1 MQRREELNC
10 CLFPFIEKHIRFETK
25 FLMKGEYIM
34 KSKID
39 MTKLYEGII
48 GLSKVMIGH
57 KCNSPEYLEVK
68 KDFRYPGELLER
80 MEEKGIHLSMIIFP
94 SCVD

>member
-25 FLMKGEYIM
+25 FLMKG
-34 KSKID
+34 D
-39 MTKLYEGII
+39 
-48 GLSKVMIGH
+48 

-80 MEEKGIHLSMIIFP
+80 MELP
-94 SCVD
+94 V

>member
-1 MQRREELNC
+1 
-10 CLFPFIEKHIRFETK
+10 
-25 FLMKGEYIM
+25 M
-34 KSKID
+34 KSKIV

-48 GLSKVMIGH
+48 GLSKVMTGH

-80 MEEKGIHLSMIIFP
+80 MEEKGY
-94 SCVD
+94 